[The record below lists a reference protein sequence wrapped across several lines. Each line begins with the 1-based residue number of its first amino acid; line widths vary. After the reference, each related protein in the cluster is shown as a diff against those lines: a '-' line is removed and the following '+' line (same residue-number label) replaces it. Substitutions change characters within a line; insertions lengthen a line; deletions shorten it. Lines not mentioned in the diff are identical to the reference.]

1 MPSAERTKAV
11 VVVESPAKAKTIQ
24 KYLGPGYKVLAS
36 YGHVRDLPKKDGSV
50 DPERDFAMVYE
61 ELPDRKKRLDAIAQ
75 ALAKADALVLATDPD
90 REGEAIAWHVVE
102 AMRARGALAGKRV
115 LRIAFHEITKRAIEE
130 ALAHPRAI
138 DARLVHAQQARRA
151 LDYLVGFN
159 LSPVLWRKIR
169 TGLSAGRVQSA
180 ALRLICEREEEIRNF
195 KPREY
200 WTVEAELANEAGA
213 FAARLVELGGKKL
226 EKFSL
231 ADKEAA
237 ERARKAVQ
245 EAQLRVARVEKKRR
259 KRQPP
264 PPFITSTLQME
275 AARRLGFSATKTMR
289 IAQRLYEGVNLG
301 GEPVALITYMRT
313 DSVALAEEAVA
324 AMRALIAERFGAE
337 YLPKAPRKFK
347 TSTKNA
353 QEAHEAIRPTDPAR
367 TPESV
372 QAYLQPD
379 EAKLYELIWR
389 RALASQMA
397 AAELDLTSVR
407 IEGEALALRA
417 SGQVVVFDGFA
428 RLYEETRED
437 KEGEEAGA
445 QLPPLAE
452 GEPLKVLAVQAKQHF
467 TEPPARY
474 TEASLIKAL
483 ESLGIGRPSTYATI
497 LDVLRK
503 RGYVRM
509 QRRRF
514 VPTDVGEVVNRF
526 LTKHFPDIV
535 DVGFTAEMEDK
546 LDAIARGETEWKPV
560 LRAFWGP
567 FAEQVQHT
575 LAKVSKREATT
586 EELNEACP
594 ECGKPL
600 VVRLGRYGRF
610 IACSGF
616 PSCRYTRPLEDDAA
630 ENEAQPEKAPSCPS
644 CGAPMQKKQ
653 GRYGAFWSCSRY
665 PECKTTRPLVEPE
678 DTGVPCPRCGKGTF
692 LRKRS
697 RRGRVFYS
705 CSRYPECEEALWDE
719 PVARA
724 CPACGAPIVVKKR
737 SKRRGE
743 ELVCIKEGCKWRAP
757 ISEAEEARKEAAIAS
772 SAEDSAM

>member
-1 MPSAERTKAV
+1 MRGGEKTGAV

-24 KYLGPGYKVLAS
+24 KYLGPGHVVLAS

-50 DPERDFAMVYE
+50 DPEHDFAMTYE
-61 ELPDRKKRLDAIAQ
+61 ELPDRRKRLDAIAK

-102 AMRARGALAGKRV
+102 ALRARGALEGKRV

-130 ALAHPRAI
+130 ALAHPRGI
-138 DARLVHAQQARRA
+138 DDRLVSAQQARRA

-200 WTVEAELANEAGA
+200 WTVEADLAARDGA
-213 FAARLVELGGKKL
+213 FTARLVELGGARL
-226 EKFSL
+226 GKFSL
-231 ADKEAA
+231 ANEEDAKRARAAVEAA
-237 ERARKAVQ
+237 RLV
-245 EAQLRVARVEKKRR
+245 VAKVEKKRR
-259 KRQPP
+259 RQQPP

-275 AARRLGFSATKTMR
+275 AARRLGFPAAKTMR
-289 IAQRLYEGVNLG
+289 LAQRLYEGVNLG

-313 DSVALAEEAVA
+313 DSVALSEEAVA
-324 AMRALIAERFGAE
+324 AIRALVGERFGAR
-337 YLPKAPRKFK
+337 YLPGAPRRFK

-367 TPESV
+367 TPEEV
-372 QAYLQPD
+372 AAFLEPD
-379 EAKLYELIWR
+379 ERRLYELIWR
-389 RALASQMA
+389 RAVASQMA
-397 AAELDLTSVR
+397 AAEIDMTGVR
-407 IEGEALALRA
+407 VEGEGVALRA
-417 SGQVVVFDGFA
+417 SGQVVVFDGFR
-428 RLYEETRED
+428 RLYEEAREED
-437 KEGEEAGA
+437 AEKEGAGR
-445 QLPPLAE
+445 LPPLAE
-452 GEPLKVLAVQAKQHF
+452 GEALRLVETRAKQHF
-467 TEPPARY
+467 TEPPPRY

-483 ESLGIGRPSTYATI
+483 EAEGIGRPSTYAAI

-509 QRRRF
+509 ERRRF

-526 LTKHFPDIV
+526 LTRHFPDIV
-535 DVGFTAEMEDK
+535 DVGFTAEMEDR
-546 LDAIARGETEWKPV
+546 LDAIARGEADWKPV

-567 FAEQVQHT
+567 FATQVRET
-575 LAKVSKREATT
+575 LEKVTKREATT
-586 EELNEACP
+586 EALGETCP
-594 ECGKPL
+594 ECGREL

-610 IACSGF
+610 VACTGF
-616 PSCRYTRPLEDDAA
+616 PECRYTRPLEGDQDGD
-630 ENEAQPEKAPSCPS
+630 EAQDAGEAPECPS
-644 CGAPMQKKQ
+644 CGAPMQKKR
-653 GRYGAFWSCSRY
+653 GRFGAFWSCSRY
-665 PECKTTRPLVEPE
+665 PECKTTQPIHKPE
-678 DTGVPCPRCGKGTF
+678 DTGVVCHVCGEGTF

-705 CSRYPECEEALWDE
+705 CSRYPKCKAALWDE
-719 PVARA
+719 PVARP
-724 CPACGAPIVVKKR
+724 CPACGAKIVVRKR

-743 ELVCIKEGCKWRAP
+743 ELVCIEEGCTWRAP
-757 ISEAEEARKEAAIAS
+757 ADESAQAPATAS
-772 SAEDSAM
+772 SAEDTGT